1 MTFADRTV
9 VGQLRSTAVERSL
22 PALLTALPGA
32 GGAALLTAVVGAVLL
47 LVLAHRG
54 RGRDRLG
61 ATTGILAL
69 VVVGAATAGGLA
81 LRADAAA
88 SGLLPTLAARGGS
101 AQLTMT
107 VVAEPRP
114 IARGWHVLVRVDRVE
129 GTTVRE
135 RAALVVAED
144 PPALGDRWRATASAR
159 PLPDG
164 GYGAWLA
171 QQHARVLLDLDA
183 RELLGPGGAA
193 ARGSEWLRARV
204 RRAATRHLDE
214 RTGGLLVGFV
224 TGDTRLLPAAD
235 RTAMEATSL
244 THLTAVSGTNVAI
257 VVGGVLAVV
266 GLLGLPTTARRL
278 AVVVVVPW
286 FAFLT
291 RFEPSVLRAGSMAL
305 VLLLAGTRGQVRDA
319 RHALSVA
326 VLLLVL
332 LDPRLAASL
341 GLVLSASAT
350 AGVLLLAPVVR
361 DRVPDRVP
369 RRVATLIGVTIG
381 AQLAVLPVLLATFG
395 ELHLVSLPANLVA
408 VPAAIVAA
416 SLAFV
421 ATVLAVV
428 HVGLAAGCFAL
439 AGPGAAVVLTVAETL
454 AGRGGTIHVARPV
467 TLVAAAAGTVW
478 LVSGDR
484 GRRRRLALGVLVV
497 ALVVAMLP
505 AVTGSLPPDELRVT
519 AIDVGQG
526 DAFLVESPRARV
538 LVDAGADDTAARW
551 LRRHGRR
558 HLDLVVVTHADLD
571 HIGGV
576 AEVLRRVR
584 VGAMWMLPSPPE
596 PTPAI
601 ELRAAAARR
610 GVPVRAPAQGTR
622 VHLGDLSIEV
632 LHPPPG
638 RPYRFAR
645 SERNE
650 SSVVLRVVHRGARV
664 LLTGDIGLEA
674 QSDLL
679 AGPPRRLAADVLA
692 VPHHGARTTDPAF
705 LAAVGA
711 EVALV
716 SVGADNQYGHP
727 HPDTLAAMKALGTQV
742 RRTDLHGTVVV
753 TVPGATVPGGPVA
766 GGTVPGGPVPGATVR
781 PEAVAAPLGCRHVR
795 PPARR
800 RRRPPAAA
808 GGRAA
813 SGGAGGRRARSG
825 RRPLRRLGARPP
837 PGAQDHV
844 AVRRPELCRAPR
856 RGGAPGR
863 AQGRGRAVPGGT
875 LARRGPGAGGAR
887 DGPDPEDRQAHE
899 GARRTDRRET
909 AP

>member
-1 MTFADRTV
+1 MTGSAPLSEVLGPAPAWTGAAV
-9 VGQLRSTAVERSL
+9 VGVLLAERIVAGQLRSAPVERSL
-22 PALLTALPGA
+22 PALLRALPSA
-32 GGAALLTAVVGAVLL
+32 GGIAVLTAVVGAVLL

-54 RGRDRLG
+54 RDRDRLG
-61 ATTGILAL
+61 ATTSIVTL
-69 VVVGAATAGGLA
+69 VVVGAATAGGLV

-88 SGLLPTLAARGGS
+88 SGLLPTLAAQGGG
-101 AQLTMT
+101 AELTMT

-114 IARGWHVLVRVDRVE
+114 IARGWHVLVRVDRL
-129 GTTVRE
+129 GQTAIRE
-135 RAALVVAED
+135 RAALVIEEA

-164 GYGAWLA
+164 GYGTWLA
-171 QQHARVLLDLDA
+171 QQHARVVLDLDGLE
-183 RELLGPGGAA
+183 RVGPGGAA
-193 ARGSEWLRARV
+193 ARASEWLRARV
-204 RRAATRHLDE
+204 RQAATRHLDE

-224 TGDTRLLPAAD
+224 TGDTRLLTVED
-235 RTAMEATSL
+235 RTALQATSL

-257 VVGGVLAVV
+257 VIGGVLAVV
-266 GLLGLPTTARRL
+266 GLLGLPMTARRL

-305 VLLLAGTRGQVRDA
+305 ILLLAGTRGQVRDA
-319 RHALSVA
+319 RHALAVA

-332 LDPRLAASL
+332 VDPRLAGSL

-369 RRVATLIGVTIG
+369 RRVATLVGVTIG

-408 VPAAIVAA
+408 VPAAMVAA

-421 ATVLAVV
+421 GTALAVV

-454 AGRGGTIHVARPV
+454 AGRGGTIDAARPV
-467 TLVAAAAGTVW
+467 TLVAAAAGTLW
-478 LVSGDR
+478 LLSGDR
-484 GRRRRLALGVLVV
+484 GRRRRLALTVLIV
-497 ALVVAMLP
+497 AVAVAMLP
-505 AVTGSLPPDELRVT
+505 AVTGSLPPDGLRVT

-526 DAFLVESPRARV
+526 DAFLVESPRARI
-538 LVDAGADDTAARW
+538 LVDAGADGTAARW

-584 VGAMWMLPSPPE
+584 VGALWVRPLPPE
-596 PTPAI
+596 PPASSQ
-601 ELRAAAARR
+601 LRAAATRR
-610 GVPVRAPAQGTR
+610 GVPVRAPVQGTR
-622 VHLGDLSIEV
+622 VHLGDLTIEV

-650 SSVVLRVVHRGARV
+650 SSLVLRVLHRGARV
-664 LLTGDIGLEA
+664 LLPGDIGRQA
-674 QSDLL
+674 QSHLL
-679 AGPPRRLAADVLA
+679 ADRPQRLAAEVLA
-692 VPHHGARTTDPAF
+692 VPHHGAGTTEPAF

-716 SVGADNQYGHP
+716 SVGADNQHGHP
-727 HPDTLAAMKALGTQV
+727 HPDTLAALEALGT
-742 RRTDLHGTVVV
+742 RIHRTDLRGTVAVM
-753 TVPGATVPGGPVA
+753 VPGRRPG
-766 GGTVPGGPVPGATVR
+766 
-781 PEAVAAPLGCRHVR
+781 PEALATLSVGCEHVR
-795 PPARR
+795 APARR

-813 SGGAGGRRARSG
+813 SGAAGGRRARSG
-825 RRPLRRLGARPP
+825 RRPLRRLGARSPP
-837 PGAQDHV
+837 RAQDHV
-844 AVRRPELCRAPR
+844 AVRRAELCGAARC
-856 RGGAPGR
+856 GGPAGR

-875 LARRGPGAGGAR
+875 LARRGPGAGGAGN
-887 DGPDPEDRQAHE
+887 GPDPEDRQAHE
-899 GARRTDRRET
+899 GAG
-909 AP
+909 

>member
-1 MTFADRTV
+1 MTGTAPLPEVLGPAPTWTVVAVLAVTFADRHV
-9 VGQLRSTAVERSL
+9 VGQLRSAAVQRSL
-22 PALLTALPGA
+22 PGLLDALPGA
-32 GGAALLTAVVGAVLL
+32 GRIALLAVVIGAVLL

-61 ATTGILAL
+61 AATGIVAL

-88 SGLLPTLAARGGS
+88 SGLLPTLAAQGGS
-101 AQLTMT
+101 VQLTMT

-114 IARGWHVLVRVDRVE
+114 IDRGWHVLVRVDRVA
-129 GTTVRE
+129 GTAVRE
-135 RAALVVAED
+135 RAAVVIEGS
-144 PPALGDRWRATASAR
+144 PPALGDRLRAVASAR

-164 GYGAWLA
+164 GYGTWLA
-171 QQHARVLLDLDA
+171 QQHARVLLDLDEP
-183 RELLGPGGAA
+183 ELLGPGGAA
-193 ARGSEWLRARV
+193 AAGSEWLRARV
-204 RRAATRHLDE
+204 RQAASRHLDE
-214 RTGGLLVGFV
+214 RTAGLLVGFV
-224 TGDTRLLPAAD
+224 TGDTRLLPAED
-235 RTAMEATSL
+235 RTALQATSL

-257 VVGGVLAVV
+257 VVGGVLAVI

-291 RFEPSVLRAGSMAL
+291 RFEPSVLRAGTMAL
-305 VLLLAGTRGQVRDA
+305 VLLLASTRGQLRDA
-319 RHALSVA
+319 RHALVVA

-381 AQLAVLPVLLATFG
+381 AQLAVLPVVLATFG

-408 VPAAIVAA
+408 VPAAMVAA

-421 ATVLAVV
+421 ATALVVV
-428 HVGLAAGCFAL
+428 HVGLAAACFAL
-439 AGPGAAVVLTVAETL
+439 AAPGAAVVLTVAETL
-454 AGRGGTIHVARPV
+454 AGRGGTIDLARPV
-467 TLVAAAAGTVW
+467 TLVAATAGTAW
-478 LVSGDR
+478 LLSRER
-484 GRRRRLALGVLVV
+484 GRRRRLALTVLVV
-497 ALVVAMLP
+497 AVAVAMLP

-538 LVDAGADDTAARW
+538 LVDAGADGTAARW

-571 HIGGV
+571 HAGGV

-584 VGAMWMLPSPPE
+584 VGALWVRALPPE
-596 PTPAI
+596 PPAATD
-601 ELRAAAARR
+601 LRAVAGRR
-610 GVPVRAPAQGTR
+610 GVPVRAPARGTAVR
-622 VHLGDLSIEV
+622 VGDLTIEV
-632 LHPPPG
+632 LHPPSG

-664 LLTGDIGLEA
+664 LLPGDIERQA

-679 AGPPRRLAADVLA
+679 DVGAQRLAAEVLV
-692 VPHHGARTTDPAF
+692 VPHHGAGTTDPAF
-705 LAAVGA
+705 LAAVDA
-711 EVALV
+711 EVAV
-716 SVGADNQYGHP
+716 ISVGADNQHGHP
-727 HPDTLAAMKALGTQV
+727 HPDILAALEAAGTQV
-742 RRTDLHGTVVV
+742 RRTDLDGTVVV
-753 TVPGATVPGGPVA
+753 TVTGHRLGSEAL
-766 GGTVPGGPVPGATVR
+766 PVPSV
-781 PEAVAAPLGCRHVR
+781 GCCHVR

-808 GGRAA
+808 GGRTAA
-813 SGGAGGRRARSG
+813 RGAAGQRARPG
-825 RRPLRRLGARPP
+825 RRPVRRLGARSP
-837 PGAQDHV
+837 PGAEDHV
-844 AVRRPELCRAPR
+844 AVRRPQLCRA
-856 RGGAPGR
+856 
-863 AQGRGRAVPGGT
+863 
-875 LARRGPGAGGAR
+875 ARRGVAAG
-887 DGPDPEDRQAHE
+887 
-899 GARRTDRRET
+899 
-909 AP
+909 